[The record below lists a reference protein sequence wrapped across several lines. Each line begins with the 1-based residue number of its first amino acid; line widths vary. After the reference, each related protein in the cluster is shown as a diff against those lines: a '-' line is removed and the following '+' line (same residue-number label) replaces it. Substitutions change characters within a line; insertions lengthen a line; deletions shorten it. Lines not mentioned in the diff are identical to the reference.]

1 MFVGSN
7 SKQENIEYGK
17 VVQMFQNKQVKSF
30 YVDDKDYLY
39 LSVNAIATTSDLNS
53 DAFECVH
60 HLANTEQ
67 FNNDLGALIMA
78 QTADGTLVRYDFKA
92 ITPSPWWMSY
102 LPYLIVV
109 VVLIVIFVMFGPLM
123 MTGVYYAITGTVD
136 WKISWLSIAVG
147 LLVTTIVYSHSVLDA
162 IPDAKMGKKTMAHL
176 MGSAR
181 GQIVLSA
188 LINTLP
194 YIMVVAG
201 VVLGQMH
208 MAYLTVLAVLP
219 LSIWLIRS
227 LNDYVN
233 HKEVKIEIKPWM
245 GPMGDFDAYRKA
257 GVDWFL
263 LRWLVARNIVQFFCM
278 IVIVVNF
285 IVNIFA

>member
-1 MFVGSN
+1 
-7 SKQENIEYGK
+7 
-17 VVQMFQNKQVKSF
+17 
-30 YVDDKDYLY
+30 
-39 LSVNAIATTSDLNS
+39 
-53 DAFECVH
+53 
-60 HLANTEQ
+60 
-67 FNNDLGALIMA
+67 
-78 QTADGTLVRYDFKA
+78 
-92 ITPSPWWMSY
+92 
-102 LPYLIVV
+102 
-109 VVLIVIFVMFGPLM
+109 
-123 MTGVYYAITGTVD
+123 VYYAITGTVD

-147 LLVTTIVYSHSVLDA
+147 LLVTNIVYSHSVLDA

-219 LSIWLIRS
+219 LSIWLVRS

-233 HKEVKIEIKPWM
+233 NREVKIEIKPWM
-245 GPMGDFDAYRKA
+245 GPMGDFEAYRKA

-278 IVIVVNF
+278 IIIIVNF
-285 IVNIFA
+285 LVNIF